1 MDWDRGQVLLARMI
15 AVASVGVALGGCDLL
30 TNSDFMQSLRRDG
43 PSTQEASGI
52 TEQGLGKLAKGELM
66 GASTL
71 FDQALKANPSDVYA
85 LAGKGIINQRMG
97 NPVAAR
103 AAFEQVMALKPPETL
118 RMSSAPG
125 EPPIPIRDIAAQN
138 LGLIASADTSGSPA
152 LPATMPA
159 VMPPAAQQPGPPSMA
174 SMPPSTT
181 PVLPGMAMATPATM
195 GASARPQPVP
205 KLVPGLLSE
214 ADFNTLIRF
223 DTLQQLRDRGLITPD
238 EYNERRTANLAA
250 LLPMTTR
257 TPSSAGLDRPAPP
270 ADQIINRLDALSRAL
285 EMRAINQRQHSAE
298 RLTII
303 DGLMPSQPKVMA
315 NPAPTPKD
323 FLAAAD
329 VVRKLEVEKE
339 RALISSEEY
348 DKEKA
353 ALDQATAPPPP
364 KPVVAQPVA
373 PVTTTPEA
381 AGAGPKPAVHLASYR
396 SADAANKGWTQVKRA
411 NASLLGNLQSEV
423 SRVNLGA
430 GKGVF
435 FRLMAGPF
443 KTQADAERVCR
454 ELKAKKQFC
463 ETAFMTGAGSGPAA
477 PADESSGG

>member
-1 MDWDRGQVLLARMI
+1 MDWDRGRVLLARVI

-30 TNSDFMQSLRRDG
+30 TNSDFMQSLRREG
-43 PSTQEASGI
+43 PSTQEASGL
-52 TEQGLGKLAKGELM
+52 TEQGLGKLSKGELM

-85 LAGKGIINQRMG
+85 LAGKGIINQKLG
-97 NPVAAR
+97 NPVQAR

-118 RMSSAPG
+118 RMATAPG

-152 LPATMPA
+152 LSATMPA
-159 VMPPAAQQPGPPSMA
+159 VMPPAAQQPGPPTMA
-174 SMPPSTT
+174 SMPPSST
-181 PVLPGMAMATPATM
+181 PVLPGATLATPAT
-195 GASARPQPVP
+195 RPQPMP

-238 EYNERRTANLAA
+238 EYNERRSANIAA
-250 LLPMTTR
+250 LLPITSR

-270 ADQIINRLDALSRAL
+270 SDQIINRLDALSRAL
-285 EMRAINQRQHSAE
+285 EMRAINQRQQSAE

-303 DGLMPSQPKVMA
+303 DGLMPAQPKVMA
-315 NPAPTPKD
+315 NLAATPKD

-339 RALISSEEY
+339 RGLISSEEY

-364 KPVVAQPVA
+364 PKPVVAQPVA
-373 PVTTTPEA
+373 PVTSGSDTA
-381 AGAGPKPAVHLASYR
+381 SSGPKPAVHLASYR
-396 SADAANKGWTQVKRA
+396 SADAANRGWTQVKRA
-411 NASLLGNLQSEV
+411 NPSLFGNLQSEV

-435 FRLMAGPF
+435 YRLMAGPF

-463 ETAFMTGAGSGPAA
+463 ETAFMTGNSGGAAA
-477 PADESSGG
+477 PAPAGETSGG